1 MDKAGGIWRA
11 AAGRAW
17 TGRGRRPRRTA
28 GEALEERGT
37 GTGTMCQGPAVGT
50 RLDCPRN
57 ARAAPTHTCPR
68 GRKESLHAQ
77 GGGKTQAVCPQVQAQ
92 AQVQR
97 IWTRSSPST
106 GPQAAAQ
113 PATGPQGR
121 TLTLYT
127 YTSSPMWT
135 RGLASKSLQKENRRP
150 QPTKEGRARSGS
162 IKIQTTRFS
171 KTTLR
176 KRRKQSR

>member
-1 MDKAGGIWRA
+1 MDRPGAPPQKDSWGGP
-11 AAGRAW
+11 GRAW
-17 TGRGRRPRRTA
+17 HRHRDHVPRPSGGDTCESGPPSRSLGSPGVSPGTQRVPPRTGRWENTSRLSA
-28 GEALEERGT
+28 GAGAGAGAEN
-37 GTGTMCQGPAVGT
+37 
-50 RLDCPRN
+50 LDQKQPIN
-57 ARAAPTHTCPR
+57 
-68 GRKESLHAQ
+68 
-77 GGGKTQAVCPQVQAQ
+77 
-92 AQVQR
+92 
-97 IWTRSSPST
+97 WSPSSST
-106 GPQAAAQ
+106 T
-113 PATGPQGR
+113 ATGPQGR